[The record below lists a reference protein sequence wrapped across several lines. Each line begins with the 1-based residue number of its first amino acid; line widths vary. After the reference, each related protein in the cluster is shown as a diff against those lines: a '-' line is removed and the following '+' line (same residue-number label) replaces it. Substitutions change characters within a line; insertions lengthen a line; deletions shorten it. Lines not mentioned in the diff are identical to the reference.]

1 MSMKPRVTGGTP
13 YGGTDL
19 VLLCPRRVLVDVTRK
34 GEYHDEPC
42 EAELDAV
49 DTYGLL
55 THAKECPYCEG
66 EFTDDDRA
74 ALQKQ
79 AKYAI
84 DNYDPTDAELA
95 SYYAQGESAGEV
107 QERQAR
113 IQREL
118 KR

>member
-1 MSMKPRVTGGTP
+1 MKPRVTGGTP
-13 YGGTDL
+13 NGGTDL
-19 VLLCPRRVLVDVTRK
+19 VLICPRRLLVEVTRK

-42 EAELDAV
+42 EAEMDAE
-49 DTYGLL
+49 DTYGRL

-66 EFTDDDRA
+66 EFTDADRA

-84 DNYDPTDAELA
+84 DNYEPSDRDLSDMMNGPSLAERDELA
-95 SYYAQGESAGEV
+95 
-107 QERQAR
+107 
-113 IQREL
+113 QRDYWRL

>member
-1 MSMKPRVTGGTP
+1 MSKPRVTGGTP

-19 VLLCPRRVLVDVTRK
+19 VLLCPRRVLVTRK

-42 EAELDAV
+42 EAEMDAV
-49 DTYGLL
+49 DTYGRL

-84 DNYDPTDAELA
+84 DNFEPSDRDL
-95 SYYAQGESAGEV
+95 SDMMNGESAA
-107 QERQAR
+107 ERHELESRDYWR
-113 IQREL
+113 I